1 MDSMKPGG
9 GGRFKAMEGKL
20 SHRPGVTNPGALAA
34 YIGRRKYGDKR
45 MASMA
50 TKGRERHEKARMP
63 ADRSP
68 MKERGTRLGEKPA
81 EKRRRTAAEV
91 VGMKAYQDDDT

>member
-9 GGRFKAMEGKL
+9 GGRFKALEGKL

-45 MASMA
+45 MAHMA
-50 TKGRERHEKARMP
+50 SAGRKRHDAARKESKGGAER
-63 ADRSP
+63 
-68 MKERGTRLGEKPA
+68 T
-81 EKRRRTAAEV
+81 
-91 VGMKAYQDDDT
+91 GMRAYQDEDT